1 MAAGFKTVGFIAV
14 ERESYA
20 KTSHRKLFGAVYW
33 TSPISNLGI
42 HGAADDRVAQAILGE
57 TFPETGVY
65 WVPGVS
71 LSSENPEQF

>member
-1 MAAGFKTVGFIAV
+1 MEKLVTGSFLAAVAVFI
-14 ERESYA
+14 
-20 KTSHRKLFGAVYW
+20 FGAVYW
-33 TSPISNLGI
+33 TSPISSVGI

-65 WVPGVS
+65 RVPGVS

>member
-1 MAAGFKTVGFIAV
+1 MQKLVTGSFLAAVAVFI
-14 ERESYA
+14 
-20 KTSHRKLFGAVYW
+20 FGPVYW
-33 TSPISNLGI
+33 TSAISSLGI

-71 LSSENPEQF
+71 LFSENPEQF